1 MPPENQPF
9 FNLYQVQSPQPIVPL
24 RIGKFKASRMIVKE
38 SWAVLNQDKE
48 MLWFPVLSAIVTLIV
63 FGIAAAVFFFTTLN
77 GDFNNFKT
85 LTDESTSS
93 AGEYLMLL
101 VYYLVTFFIV
111 NFFQTGVLVIA
122 SARFKGENASFS
134 DGMRE
139 ATNNSGKLFMW
150 SLVSATVGVILQIIA
165 DRFKFVGRIVAWI
178 FGAAW
183 QILTYFSLPALV
195 IGKKS
200 IRDSFKESAMV
211 IRKTWGEAIIV
222 NLGVGLYFG
231 IVILV
236 AALVSIVIVVTSP
249 SLITFV
255 VVGVLF
261 FLFVMALCIISSTLS
276 IIFKLALYEYARTGI
291 VPASFSPELV
301 QNAVKS
307 K

>member
-1 MPPENQPF
+1 M
-9 FNLYQVQSPQPIVPL
+9 
-24 RIGKFKASRMIVKE
+24 
-38 SWAVLNQDKE
+38 
-48 MLWFPVLSAIVTLIV
+48 
-63 FGIAAAVFFFTTLN
+63 
-77 GDFNNFKT
+77 
-85 LTDESTSS
+85 
-93 AGEYLMLL
+93 
-101 VYYLVTFFIV
+101 
-111 NFFQTGVLVIA
+111 
-122 SARFKGENASFS
+122 
-134 DGMRE
+134 
-139 ATNNSGKLFMW
+139 
-150 SLVSATVGVILQIIA
+150 ILQIIA